1 VNAVRQRSFISTL
14 QLFFTPE
21 ALIPFLF
28 GSVALSVLGNAVYGL
43 LTKWLGQSS
52 TVLIVISISAL
63 LILILAAVVLL
74 LFVRKLHPSPPLAG
88 KQHPTKRRG
97 LILLVSNEDTCRKA
111 IDWHK
116 DVLEKCWLLYS
127 SADRSSNA
135 AETLRSELLNDS
147 KEPVPIMVND
157 VYDPLEFR
165 QKVNKIYTELPNG
178 WTASDV
184 IFDFTGMTACGSVGG
199 VLACLTEERPIQ
211 YTPAIYNE
219 KLKALQPLDPIEV
232 VLRWGILKPPPS
244 LVKEGLA
251 NPDNQ

>member
-1 VNAVRQRSFISTL
+1 MRQRSFISTL

-28 GSVALSVLGNAVYGL
+28 GCLALAVLGNAVYGL
-43 LTKWLGQSS
+43 LTNWLGQSS
-52 TVLIVISISAL
+52 TVLIAIGSSAL
-63 LILILAAVVLL
+63 LILILAAFVLF
-74 LFVRKLHPSPPLAG
+74 LFVRKLRPSLSLAD
-88 KQHPTKRRG
+88 KPRPTKRRG

-135 AETLRSELLNDS
+135 AETLRGELLNDS
-147 KEPVPIMVND
+147 KEPVLIMVND

-165 QKVNKIYTELPNG
+165 KEVNKIYTELPNG
-178 WTASDV
+178 WTESDV

-199 VLACLTEERPIQ
+199 VLACLPEERPIQ

-219 KLKALQPLDPIEV
+219 KLKALQPLDPVEV
-232 VLRWGILKPPPS
+232 VLHWGILKPPPYGS
-244 LVKEGLA
+244 T
-251 NPDNQ
+251 